1 MKEKIFENNYLHM
14 NLSNDSKQKGRQHE
28 NNMLSYAEKV
38 KSEVY
43 EKKIRNFVKH
53 VEILLTFFQKN
64 LVEHLSKSESF
75 SF

>member
-14 NLSNDSKQKGRQHE
+14 NLFNDSKQEGRQHE
-28 NNMLSYAEKV
+28 NNMLSYAEKA

-53 VEILLTFFQKN
+53 VEILLTFFQK
-64 LVEHLSKSESF
+64 KSC
-75 SF
+75 